1 MLPGPTAGG
10 SQVLATGSYGMPGAD
25 YWSTM
30 LAQAPGPLGTAQ
42 GKLYFENHN
51 RQK

>member
-42 GKLYFENHN
+42 GRLQLESPYT
-51 RQK
+51 QK